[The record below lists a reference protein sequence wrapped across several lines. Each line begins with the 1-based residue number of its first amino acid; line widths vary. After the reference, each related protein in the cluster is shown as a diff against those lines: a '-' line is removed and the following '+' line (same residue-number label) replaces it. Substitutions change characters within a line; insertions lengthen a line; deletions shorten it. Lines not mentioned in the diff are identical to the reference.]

1 MVHSRHL
8 NLQGK
13 TVFITGAGSGIGAA
27 CARLFHAQGAFV
39 VLVDVSAGG
48 INTLAG
54 ELGDARTLARVASVT
69 ERDQL
74 DQVVHETVARFGR
87 IDVVFANA
95 GIACD
100 PPATVLHM
108 KEVTFERIIEVNLLG
123 VWRTVRAC
131 LPFIIESKG
140 HILLT
145 SSIYAYVNGMV
156 NAPYAMSKAGVE
168 MFGRALRAELAGTGA
183 TAGVL
188 YPGWVS
194 TPISRS
200 AMGGHAVASALVRLA
215 YPGALKTPITPEA
228 VAAATLQ
235 GIQRRAARIMVPRRW
250 VPISMLRGIVNPISD
265 WIIDR
270 HRGIHALVRELEQ
283 QKKQQKEQQK
293 EQQKVD

>member
-1 MVHSRHL
+1 MFRSHRF

-13 TVFITGAGSGIGAA
+13 IVLITGAGSGIGAA
-27 CARLFHAQGAFV
+27 CARLFHAQGASV
-39 VLVDVSAGG
+39 VLVDMVPNG
-48 INTLAG
+48 ITALVG
-54 ELGDARTLARVASVT
+54 ELGELRTLARVASVT
-69 ERDQL
+69 DRRQL
-74 DQVVHETVARFGR
+74 DQIVHDTVARFGR

-100 PPATVLHM
+100 PPATVLKM
-108 KEVTFERIIEVNLLG
+108 NEATFERIIEVDLLG

-131 LPFIIESKG
+131 LPSIIESRG

-168 MFGRALRAELAGTGA
+168 MFGRSLRAELAGTGA

-215 YPGALKTPITPEA
+215 YPGPFKTPITAEV
-228 VAAATLQ
+228 VAAATLK
-235 GIQRRAARIMVPRRW
+235 GIQKRAARIMVPSRW
-250 VPISMLRGIVNPISD
+250 IPIALLRGIFNPISD

-270 HRGIHALVRELEQ
+270 HRGIQTLVRELEQ
-283 QKKQQKEQQK
+283 QEVRK
-293 EQQKVD
+293 DSD